1 MGGYQLGKIDP
12 TRDQQRGLNICML
25 AGRLEL
31 YTVAVLL
38 TPDFWVMARKQVWRW
53 KLQESEGRHSG

>member
-1 MGGYQLGKIDP
+1 
-12 TRDQQRGLNICML
+12 ML

-38 TPDFWVMARKQVWRW
+38 TPGFWKMARPPKFRPNLFHTK
-53 KLQESEGRHSG
+53 KLNEINNS